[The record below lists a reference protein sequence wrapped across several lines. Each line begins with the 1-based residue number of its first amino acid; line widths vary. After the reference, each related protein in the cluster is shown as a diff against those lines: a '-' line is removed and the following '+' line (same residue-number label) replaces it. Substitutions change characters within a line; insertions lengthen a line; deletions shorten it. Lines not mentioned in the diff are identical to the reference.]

1 MKSGSRAADHFS
13 IFSAT
18 VQHSMARDDTYDT
31 QMCICSCQ
39 LINVN
44 TPELM
49 VFCIDFGYGE
59 CLSQV

>member
-1 MKSGSRAADHFS
+1 
-13 IFSAT
+13 
-18 VQHSMARDDTYDT
+18 MARDDTYDT